1 MRPAGHLCG
10 WAAGVHRQPQGAHQQ
25 IWRIPGGWGGG
36 RGEGSAGGGR
46 CRAWAVHPPA
56 DGGNGRV
63 CTHGQALYW
72 FSALYIFSSN
82 RGALL
87 SPVPPLPGSWPT
99 LEPLPSCSRPPP
111 LAPPLLLL
119 LQVFTITVPASQEAA
134 AQAFVRRMSPTA
146 RLTYSVGG
154 TLKFELPTS
163 EVSLAAVFG
172 AMGEAKQQ
180 LQVLDWGVAN
190 ATLEEVFIKFA
201 RQIGAKAGD

>member
-1 MRPAGHLCG
+1 M
-10 WAAGVHRQPQGAHQQ
+10 
-25 IWRIPGGWGGG
+25 
-36 RGEGSAGGGR
+36 
-46 CRAWAVHPPA
+46 
-56 DGGNGRV
+56 
-63 CTHGQALYW
+63 
-72 FSALYIFSSN
+72 
-82 RGALL
+82 
-87 SPVPPLPGSWPT
+87 
-99 LEPLPSCSRPPP
+99 
-111 LAPPLLLL
+111 
-119 LQVFTITVPASQEAA
+119 FTITVPASQEAA